1 MPPTMKRSLF
11 FSTLLLAAACG
22 GGGPKSTTP
31 PGGGGDVTTGG
42 GGTDT
47 GGGGGTTPTADAP
60 ALAARKAFNNPGG
73 MWTPAQM
80 AHPQHAAQLKAM
92 GVSLP
97 AENLTNPLSAPLNAV
112 VSLGGCTGSF
122 VSPEGLVITNHHC
135 VQGALQFNSTPD
147 DNLVEKGFLAK
158 SLSEEKP
165 AGPTQKVSVAQAF
178 TDITKEMMDGVDKI
192 ADFNKR
198 KLELEKRSK
207 TLTAACEKGRPGLRC
222 DVKSFFNGAQWT
234 LIEYLEIR
242 DVRLVYVPPRA
253 IGNYGG
259 EVDNWA
265 WPRHTGDWAF
275 YRAYVGKDGAPA
287 DPSPENVP
295 FKPKH
300 FLKVDQDG
308 TRTHDFIMIVG
319 YPGRTNRITTH
330 AEVAHD
336 VEWAYPYLI
345 ANLQEKYDLLAA
357 MLKPDANVEAATKL
371 KAGVF
376 KQGVQNGLE
385 KYSGVLAGMQKGD
398 MMARKKAVDEKVR
411 AWAQQAGNEEYAK
424 AIARYDEMNAAEQKT
439 ARVDFDRGQALS
451 GSSHLR
457 NAFLLVRMAE
467 ERQKKDADRKPGYQD
482 RDVPRIEGGQKQFT
496 RQFDATIDRAMF
508 RLALVRA
515 LALPE
520 ADRPWLATIVGV
532 KKGGKIDEAAIDKA
546 LDALYSGTK
555 LADEAVRLDL
565 LKKGTPAK
573 LKASKDPFI
582 KLAVALWPMVKAQEK
597 QDDAEAGEKVL
608 LSAKYA
614 TAMQQAL
621 DGFLSPDANSTLRIT
636 YGTIKPFKPGEPA
649 YTVAS
654 QIPAKDKGEDPFDA
668 PKAQL
673 EAIKAKNWGPYA
685 DPVLGEV
692 PINFIGDLDITGG
705 NSGSA
710 VLNEK
715 GELVG
720 LAFDG
725 NIEGVAS
732 DVVFNHAT
740 SRTIMVDI
748 RYAMWVMDLLDGA
761 DNVLEELG
769 VKPSM

>member
-1 MPPTMKRSLF
+1 MKRSLF

-22 GGGPKSTTP
+22 GGGTKSTTP
-31 PGGGGDVTTGG
+31 TGGGGGDVTGG
-42 GGTDT
+42 GGTGGDGT
-47 GGGGGTTPTADAP
+47 GGVSADDP
-60 ALAARKAFNNPGG
+60 ALAARKAFANPGG

-97 AENLTNPLSAPLNAV
+97 AENLTNPLAAPLNAV

-147 DNLVEKGFLAK
+147 NNLVENGFLAK
-158 SLSEEKP
+158 SQAEEKA

-178 TDITKEMMDGVDKI
+178 TDITSDMMDGIDKI

-198 KLELEKRSK
+198 KLELEKRAK
-207 TLTAACEKGRPGLRC
+207 TATAACEKGRPGLRC

-242 DVRLVYVPPRA
+242 DVRLVYVPPRS

-259 EVDNWA
+259 EIDNWA

-287 DPSPENVP
+287 DPSPDNVP
-295 FKPKH
+295 FQPKH
-300 FLKVDQDG
+300 WLKVDQDG
-308 TRTHDFIMIVG
+308 TRAHDFIMIVG
-319 YPGRTNRITTH
+319 YPGKTNRVTTYD
-330 AEVAHD
+330 EVAHD
-336 VEWAYPYLI
+336 VEWAYPYI
-345 ANLQEKYDLLAA
+345 IENYQQRYDLLTA
-357 MLKPDANVEAATKL
+357 MLAPDSNVGAGTKL

-385 KYSGVLAGMQKGD
+385 KFSGVLAGLKKGD

-411 AWAQQAGNEEYAK
+411 AWAQQPGNEEFAA
-424 AIARYDEMNAAEQKT
+424 AITRYDQMNADEQKT
-439 ARVDFDRGQALS
+439 ARVDFDRSQAVY
-451 GSSHLR
+451 GSAHLR
-457 NAFLLVRMAE
+457 NALLFVRMAE

-520 ADRPWLATIVGV
+520 ADRPWLNTIVGV
-532 KKGGKIDEAAIDKA
+532 KKGAKIDEAAIDKA
-546 LDALYSGTK
+546 LDTLYKGTK
-555 LADEAVRLDL
+555 LEDEAARLDL
-565 LKKGTPAK
+565 LKKATPGK
-573 LKASKDPFI
+573 LKASKDPFV
-582 KLAVALWPMVKAQEK
+582 KLAVALWPMLKAQEK
-597 QDDAEAGEKVL
+597 KDDAKAGEMVL

-614 TAMQQAL
+614 TAMQKAL
-621 DGFLSPDANSTLRIT
+621 DGFLSPDANLTLRIT

-654 QIPAKDKGEDPFDA
+654 QILAKDKGEEPFDA
-668 PKAQL
+668 PTKQL

-692 PINFIGDLDITGG
+692 PVNFIGDLDITGG

-710 VLNEK
+710 VLDEK
-715 GELVG
+715 GQLVG

-740 SRTIMVDI
+740 TRTIMVDI

-769 VKPSM
+769 VKPAL